1 MQTGR
6 SVPYPTSIFE
16 LSEDIQDDYKIA
28 YSDSEHE
35 YTEII
40 KSRNREQS
48 TEVKTVTTTV
58 DCTKKSD
65 KFRPPPPAPGALNRS
80 SVLRSSLRRLD
91 ELLDRTQMPL
101 VIQYKTPLKIIFVV
115 ILTWQ
120 LVQLADQLAHFI
132 RSSCGL

>member
-6 SVPYPTSIFE
+6 SVPYPISIFE
-16 LSEDIQDDYKIA
+16 LSGDIQDDYKIV

-40 KSRNREQS
+40 KSRNREPS
-48 TEVKTVTTTV
+48 TEVKTATTTV
-58 DCTKKSD
+58 DFTKKSD
-65 KFRPPPPAPGALNRS
+65 KFRPPPPAPALNRS
-80 SVLRSSLRRLD
+80 TVLRSSLRRLD

-101 VIQYKTPLKIIFVV
+101 VIQYKTPIKIVFVV

>member
-6 SVPYPTSIFE
+6 WVPYPTSIFE
-16 LSEDIQDDYKIA
+16 LTEDTQDDYKIA

-40 KSRNREQS
+40 KSRNQEPS
-48 TEVKTVTTTV
+48 TEVKTAPTV

-65 KFRPPPPAPGALNRS
+65 KFRPPPPAPAHNCS

-101 VIQYKTPLKIIFVV
+101 VIQYKTPIKIVFVV
-115 ILTWQ
+115 IFTWQ